1 MDELENYRKIIQ
13 SILEEFT
20 TRQYANSDI
29 LELNNKTV
37 FDPAHDRYLVISDGW
52 KKDHSRIHGCLID
65 IEIINGK
72 IWIQRDG
79 TDYGIASD
87 LIAVSIPKEKIVLGF
102 KEPSVRPYTGFAIA

>member
-13 SILEEFT
+13 SLLEEFT
-20 TRQYANSDI
+20 TRQYANPDI
-29 LELNNKTV
+29 LELSNKTV
-37 FDPAHDRYLVISDGW
+37 FDPIHDRYLVISNGW

-65 IEIINGK
+65 IEIINEK

-87 LIAVSIPKEKIVLGF
+87 LITAGIPKDKIVLGF
-102 KEPSVRPYTGFAIA
+102 KELSIRPYTGFAIT